1 MNGILAGAGA
11 ALWFGILTSI
21 SPCPLATNL
30 TAISYMART
39 INHPRRIL
47 LSGLLYTLG
56 RVVAY
61 TALAALLVASALS
74 VPAISMGLQRYGNLI
89 LGPVLIVVGMFLLDI
104 LSLPM
109 PNGGG
114 ASTRLQQRADSAGIW
129 GAALLGFVF
138 ALTFCPTSAALFF
151 GSLLPLALKTQS
163 RLLLPALFGIG
174 TALPVIAASI
184 VLMLGGK
191 ATSRFFDKMTSLELW
206 VRRGTGAV
214 FVLVGIYFCLKY
226 IFGLPII

>member
-1 MNGILAGAGA
+1 VTGILAGAGA

-39 INHPRRIL
+39 INHPRRVL

-89 LGPVLIVVGMFLLDI
+89 LGPVLIVVGMFLLGL
-104 LSLPM
+104 LSFPAR
-109 PNGGG
+109 GGG
-114 ASTRLQQRADSAGIW
+114 VSTRLQQRADAAGIW

-138 ALTFCPTSAALFF
+138 ALSFCPTSAALFF
-151 GSLLPLALKTQS
+151 GSLLPLALKVQS
-163 RLLLPALFGIG
+163 RFLLPALFGIG
-174 TALPVIAASI
+174 TALPVIAASV
-184 VLMLGGK
+184 VLTLGGK
-191 ATSRFFDKMTSLELW
+191 ATSRFFEKMTSLELW
-206 VRRGTGAV
+206 VRRATGVV
-214 FVLVGIYFCLKY
+214 FVLVGIYYCLKY
-226 IFGLPII
+226 IFGLAI

>member
-1 MNGILAGAGA
+1 MTGILAGAGA

-39 INHPRRIL
+39 INHPRRVL

-89 LGPVLIVVGMFLLDI
+89 LGPVLIVVGMFLLEL
-104 LSLPM
+104 LSLPTR
-109 PNGGG
+109 GGG
-114 ASTRLQQRADSAGIW
+114 VSTRLQQCADAAGIW

-138 ALTFCPTSAALFF
+138 ALSFCPTSAALFF
-151 GSLLPLALKTQS
+151 GSLLPLALKVRS
-163 RLLLPALFGIG
+163 RFLLPALFGIG
-174 TALPVIAASI
+174 TALPVIAASV
-184 VLMLGGK
+184 VLTLGGK
-191 ATSRFFDKMTSLELW
+191 ATSRFFEKMTSLELW
-206 VRRGTGAV
+206 VRRATGVV
-214 FVLVGIYFCLKY
+214 FVLVGIYYCLKY
-226 IFGLPII
+226 IFGLAI

>member
-1 MNGILAGAGA
+1 MTGILAGAGA

-39 INHPRRIL
+39 INHPRRVL

-74 VPAISMGLQRYGNLI
+74 VPAISMGLQRYGNLV
-89 LGPVLIVVGMFLLDI
+89 LGPVLIVVGMFLLEL
-104 LSLPM
+104 LSLPVR
-109 PNGGG
+109 GGG
-114 ASTRLQQRADSAGIW
+114 VSTRLQQRADAAGIW

-138 ALTFCPTSAALFF
+138 ALSFCPTSAALFF
-151 GSLLPLALKTQS
+151 GSLLPLALKVQS
-163 RLLLPALFGIG
+163 RFFLPALFGIG
-174 TALPVIAASI
+174 TALPVMAAAV

-191 ATSRFFDKMTSLELW
+191 ATSRFFEKMTSLELW
-206 VRRGTGAV
+206 VRRATGAV
-214 FVLVGIYFCLKY
+214 FVLVGIYYCLKY
-226 IFGLPII
+226 IFGVAI

>member
-1 MNGILAGAGA
+1 MTGILAGAGA

-39 INHPRRIL
+39 INHPRRVL

-89 LGPVLIVVGMFLLDI
+89 LGPVLIVVGMFLLEL
-104 LSLPM
+104 LSLPTR
-109 PNGGG
+109 GGG
-114 ASTRLQQRADSAGIW
+114 ASTRLQQRADAAGIW

-138 ALTFCPTSAALFF
+138 ALSFCPTSAALFF
-151 GSLLPLALKTQS
+151 GSLLPLALKVQS
-163 RLLLPALFGIG
+163 RFLLPALFGIG
-174 TALPVIAASI
+174 TALPVIAASV
-184 VLMLGGK
+184 VLTLGGK
-191 ATSRFFDKMTSLELW
+191 ATSRFFEKMTSLELW
-206 VRRGTGAV
+206 VRRATGVV
-214 FVLVGIYFCLKY
+214 FVLVGIYYCLKY
-226 IFGLPII
+226 IFGLAI

>member
-39 INHPRRIL
+39 INHPRRVL

-104 LSLPM
+104 LSLPT
-109 PNGGG
+109 PSGGG
-114 ASTRLQQRADSAGIW
+114 VSTRLQHRADAAGIW

-138 ALTFCPTSAALFF
+138 ALSFCPTSAALFF

-174 TALPVIAASI
+174 TALPVIAASV
-184 VLMLGGK
+184 VLMLGGR
-191 ATSRFFDKMTSLELW
+191 ATSRFFDKMTSLEQW
-206 VRRGTGAV
+206 VRRATGAV
-214 FVLVGIYFCLKY
+214 FVLVGIYYCLKY
-226 IFGLPII
+226 IFGLAI

>member
-1 MNGILAGAGA
+1 VTGILAGAGA

-39 INHPRRIL
+39 INHPRRVL

-89 LGPVLIVVGMFLLDI
+89 LGPVLIVVGMFLLEL
-104 LSLPM
+104 LSFPAR
-109 PNGGG
+109 GGG
-114 ASTRLQQRADSAGIW
+114 VSTRLQQRADAAGIW

-138 ALTFCPTSAALFF
+138 ALSFCPTSAALFF
-151 GSLLPLALKTQS
+151 GSLLPLALKVQS
-163 RLLLPALFGIG
+163 RFLLPALFGIG
-174 TALPVIAASI
+174 TALPVIAASV
-184 VLMLGGK
+184 VLTLGGK
-191 ATSRFFDKMTSLELW
+191 ATSRFFEKMTSLELW
-206 VRRGTGAV
+206 VRRATGVV
-214 FVLVGIYFCLKY
+214 FVLVGIYYCLKY
-226 IFGLPII
+226 IFGLAI

>member
-1 MNGILAGAGA
+1 MTGILAGAGA

-39 INHPRRIL
+39 INHPRRVL

-89 LGPVLIVVGMFLLDI
+89 LGPVLIVVGMFLLEL
-104 LSLPM
+104 LSLPTR
-109 PNGGG
+109 GGG
-114 ASTRLQQRADSAGIW
+114 VSNRLQQRADAAGIW

-138 ALTFCPTSAALFF
+138 ALSFCPTSAALFF
-151 GSLLPLALKTQS
+151 GSLLPLALKVQS
-163 RLLLPALFGIG
+163 RFLLPALFGIG
-174 TALPVIAASI
+174 TALPVIAASV
-184 VLMLGGK
+184 VLTLGGK
-191 ATSRFFDKMTSLELW
+191 ATSRFFEKMTSLELW
-206 VRRGTGAV
+206 VRRATGAV
-214 FVLVGIYFCLKY
+214 FVLVGIYYCLKY
-226 IFGLPII
+226 IFGLAI

>member
-1 MNGILAGAGA
+1 VTGILAGAGA

-39 INHPRRIL
+39 INHPRRVL

-89 LGPVLIVVGMFLLDI
+89 LGPVLIVVGMFLLEL
-104 LSLPM
+104 LSLPTKD
-109 PNGGG
+109 GGV
-114 ASTRLQQRADSAGIW
+114 STRLQQRADAAGIW

-138 ALTFCPTSAALFF
+138 ALSFCPTSAALFF
-151 GSLLPLALKTQS
+151 GSLLPLALKVQS
-163 RLLLPALFGIG
+163 RFLLPALFGIG
-174 TALPVIAASI
+174 TALPVIAASV
-184 VLMLGGK
+184 VLTLGGK
-191 ATSRFFDKMTSLELW
+191 ATSRFFEKMTSLELW
-206 VRRGTGAV
+206 VRRATGVV
-214 FVLVGIYFCLKY
+214 FVLVGIYYCLKY
-226 IFGLPII
+226 IFGLAI

>member
-1 MNGILAGAGA
+1 MTGILAGAGA

-39 INHPRRIL
+39 INHPRRVL

-61 TALAALLVASALS
+61 TALAAFLVASALS

-89 LGPVLIVVGMFLLDI
+89 LGPVLIVVGMFLLDL
-104 LSLPM
+104 LSLPT
-109 PNGGG
+109 PRGGV
-114 ASTRLQQRADSAGIW
+114 STRLQQRADAAGIW

-138 ALTFCPTSAALFF
+138 ALSFCPTSAALFF
-151 GSLLPLALKTQS
+151 GSLLPLALKAQS
-163 RLLLPALFGIG
+163 RFLLPALFGIG

-191 ATSRFFDKMTSLELW
+191 ATSRFFEKMTSLELW
-206 VRRGTGAV
+206 VRRATGAV
-214 FVLVGIYFCLKY
+214 FVLVGIYYCLKY
-226 IFGLPII
+226 IFGLPI

>member
-1 MNGILAGAGA
+1 MNSGILAEAGV

-47 LSGLLYTLG
+47 MSGLLYTLG

-61 TALAALLVASALS
+61 TALAALLVVSALS

-104 LSLPM
+104 LSP
-109 PNGGG
+109 PSPSGVGV
-114 ASTRLQQRADSAGIW
+114 STRLQHRADTAGIW

-138 ALTFCPTSAALFF
+138 ALSFCPTSAALFF
-151 GSLLPLALKTQS
+151 GSLLPLALKAQS
-163 RLLLPALFGIG
+163 RFLLPALFGVG

-191 ATSRFFDKMTSLELW
+191 ATSRFFDKMTHLELW
-206 VRRGTGAV
+206 VRKATGAV

-226 IFGLPII
+226 IFGLAI

>member
-1 MNGILAGAGA
+1 MTGILAGAGA

-39 INHPRRIL
+39 INHPRRVL

-89 LGPVLIVVGMFLLDI
+89 LGPVLIVVGMFLLEL
-104 LSLPM
+104 LSLPTR
-109 PNGGG
+109 GGG
-114 ASTRLQQRADSAGIW
+114 VSTRLQQRADAAGIW

-138 ALTFCPTSAALFF
+138 ALSFCPTSAALFF
-151 GSLLPLALKTQS
+151 GSLLPLALKVRS
-163 RLLLPALFGIG
+163 RFLLPALFGIG
-174 TALPVIAASI
+174 TALPVIAASV
-184 VLMLGGK
+184 VLTLGGK
-191 ATSRFFDKMTSLELW
+191 ATSRFFEKMTSLELW
-206 VRRGTGAV
+206 VRRATGAV
-214 FVLVGIYFCLKY
+214 FVLVGIYYCLKY
-226 IFGLPII
+226 IFGLAI

>member
-1 MNGILAGAGA
+1 VTGILAGAGA

-39 INHPRRIL
+39 INHPRRVL

-89 LGPVLIVVGMFLLDI
+89 LGPVLIVVGMFLLEL
-104 LSLPM
+104 LSLPTR
-109 PNGGG
+109 GGG
-114 ASTRLQQRADSAGIW
+114 VSTRLQQRADAAGIW

-138 ALTFCPTSAALFF
+138 ALSFCPTSAALFF
-151 GSLLPLALKTQS
+151 GSLLPLALKVRS
-163 RLLLPALFGIG
+163 RFLLPALFGIG
-174 TALPVIAASI
+174 TALPVIAASV
-184 VLMLGGK
+184 VLTLGGK
-191 ATSRFFDKMTSLELW
+191 ATSRFFEKMTSLELW
-206 VRRGTGAV
+206 VRRATGVV
-214 FVLVGIYFCLKY
+214 FVLVGIYYCLKY
-226 IFGLPII
+226 IFGLAI

>member
-39 INHPRRIL
+39 INRPRRVL

-89 LGPVLIVVGMFLLDI
+89 LSPVLIVVGMFLLDI
-104 LSLPM
+104 LSLPT
-109 PNGGG
+109 PSGGG
-114 ASTRLQQRADSAGIW
+114 VSTRLQHGADAAGIW

-138 ALTFCPTSAALFF
+138 ALSFCPTSAALFF

-184 VLMLGGK
+184 VLMLGGR
-191 ATSRFFDKMTSLELW
+191 ATSRFFDKMTSLEQW
-206 VRRGTGAV
+206 VRRATGAV
-214 FVLVGIYFCLKY
+214 FVLVGIYYCLKY
-226 IFGLPII
+226 IFGLAI

>member
-1 MNGILAGAGA
+1 MIGVLAGAGA

-39 INHPRRIL
+39 INHPRRVL

-89 LGPVLIVVGMFLLDI
+89 LGPVLIVVGMFLLEL
-104 LSLPM
+104 LSLPTR
-109 PNGGG
+109 GGG
-114 ASTRLQQRADSAGIW
+114 VSTRLQRRADSAGIW

-138 ALTFCPTSAALFF
+138 ALSFCPTSAALFF
-151 GSLLPLALKTQS
+151 GSLLPLALKVRS
-163 RLLLPALFGIG
+163 RFLLPALFGIG
-174 TALPVIAASI
+174 TALPVIAASV
-184 VLMLGGK
+184 VLTLGGK
-191 ATSRFFDKMTSLELW
+191 ATSRFFEKTTSLELW
-206 VRRGTGAV
+206 VRRATGAV
-214 FVLVGIYFCLKY
+214 FVLVGIYYCLKY
-226 IFGLPII
+226 IFGLAI

>member
-39 INHPRRIL
+39 INRPRHIL
-47 LSGLLYTLG
+47 MSGLLYTLG

-89 LGPVLIVVGMFLLDI
+89 LGPILVVVGMFLLDL
-104 LSLPM
+104 LSLPV
-109 PNGGG
+109 PAGGG
-114 ASTRLQQRADSAGIW
+114 ASIRLQQRADTAGIW

-138 ALTFCPTSAALFF
+138 ALSFCPTSAALFF

-163 RLLLPALFGIG
+163 RFLLPALFGIG

-191 ATSRFFDKMTSLELW
+191 AAARFFEKTTRLELW
-206 VRRGTGAV
+206 VRKGTGVA
-214 FVLVGIYFCLKY
+214 FVLVGIYYCLKY
-226 IFGLPII
+226 IFGLAI

>member
-1 MNGILAGAGA
+1 MNGVLAGAGA
-11 ALWFGILTSI
+11 ALWFGILTSV

-39 INHPRRIL
+39 INHPRRVL

-56 RVVAY
+56 KVVAY

-74 VPAISMGLQRYGNLI
+74 VPAISMGLQRYGNRL
-89 LGPVLIVVGMFLLDI
+89 LGPILIVVGMFLLDL
-104 LSLPM
+104 LSLPA
-109 PNGGG
+109 PRGGG
-114 ASTRLQQRADSAGIW
+114 VSTRLQQRADAAGIW

-138 ALTFCPTSAALFF
+138 ALSFCPTSAALYF

-163 RLLLPALFGIG
+163 RFLLPALFGIG
-174 TALPVIAASI
+174 TALPVIAASV

-191 ATSRFFDKMTSLELW
+191 ATSRFFEKMTSFELW

-214 FVLVGIYFCLKY
+214 FVLVGIYYCLKY
-226 IFGLPII
+226 IFGLAI